1 MDYALHITRK
11 RHWEDVADEHG
22 PDILL
27 EEWLAVVE
35 ADRELRRE
43 GIYEMPTANGRS
55 SHQADASLAV
65 WVKRRRHE
73 QAGETARFRRAGGNI
88 VVQNPDRHVR
98 RKMWRIAKLLGAKVQ
113 GDRGEF
119 YDRFGNPAA
128 DAAATDD
135 CWRALWRSFLLRFI
149 CGASARGQSPREAF
163 ARFPVV
169 HSIYKTSPSGTPQIT
184 GRHMLHIIV
193 RKGCLAPE
201 QRAAIAAARERA
213 KILGIDL
220 LLTEEEPAMNP
231 ATAT

>member
-1 MDYALHITRK
+1 MGYALHITRK

-35 ADRELRRE
+35 ADRDLRRE
-43 GIYEMPTANGRS
+43 GIYEMPTSGRS
-55 SHQADASLAV
+55 SRQADASRVV
-65 WVKRRRHE
+65 WTRRAHK
-73 QAGETARFRRAGGNI
+73 QAGEAAQFRRAGGNI
-88 VVQNPDRHVR
+88 VVQDPDRHVR

-128 DAAATDD
+128 DATATDD
-135 CWRALWRSFLLRFI
+135 CWRALWRSLLLRFI
-149 CGASARGQSPREAF
+149 WGMSARGQSPLEAF
-163 ARFPVV
+163 VRFPVV

-184 GRHMLHIIV
+184 GRRMLHVIV

-201 QRAAIAAARERA
+201 RRAAIAAARERA

-220 LLTEEEPAMNP
+220 LLTEQEPR
-231 ATAT
+231 